1 MKKKSD
7 PLDKEAQVKASP
19 KNLKK
24 RNAIEDQYLTVT
36 DFRKEAESDI
46 EQFDSLLEILTKR
59 LTVMLQEKN
68 MYEKLLDKGVVSKK
82 DYLELLRV
90 ITQVEEEINK
100 AKSAHLETQYA
111 ITKLEQRLNNIEVK
125 SPVHGLVKGLQAHA
139 SNIIQPG
146 GYLMEI
152 VPLEDLV
159 VESRIKASDVGM
171 VRVGD
176 KIRVKVDTYDFTRFG
191 EIEGTLTKISATT
204 FIENSSNIPS
214 RNAGGTAPGTPD
226 VQGGGQG
233 TIAFYK
239 ASIQLKKT
247 YVGDDPEKN
256 KLLPGMTVIA
266 DIHVGT
272 KSLLKY
278 LLKPVHAVIETSFRE
293 Q

>member
-1 MKKKSD
+1 MVYSVPPFFRPSHRD
-7 PLDKEAQVKASP
+7 DTFGMGYH
-19 KNLKK
+19 N
-24 RNAIEDQYLTVT
+24 TVALHIT
-36 DFRKEAESDI
+36 GR
-46 EQFDSLLEILTKR
+46 
-59 LTVMLQEKN
+59 TVFF
-68 MYEKLLDKGVVSKK
+68 
-82 DYLELLRV
+82 
-90 ITQVEEEINK
+90 
-100 AKSAHLETQYA
+100 A
-111 ITKLEQRLNNIEVK
+111 
-125 SPVHGLVKGLQAHA
+125 
-139 SNIIQPG
+139 
-146 GYLMEI
+146 
-152 VPLEDLV
+152 
-159 VESRIKASDVGM
+159 
-171 VRVGD
+171 
-176 KIRVKVDTYDFTRFG
+176 VDTYDFTRFG

-247 YVGDDPEKN
+247 NVGDDPEKN